1 MGVYRSNGTV
11 DHRETAPGAG
21 SYLAGGMRAAPS
33 QLQRGGEA
41 GGPARRLL
49 RYSASSAGQH
59 GDSGEWGAR
68 RGARGGERG
77 SRSLSRGRVS
87 SGPESGG
94 KGVEHSWFGVCAVS
108 CSEQHSAEVFG
119 VGYGV
124 TGWGE
129 PRSLDVRPSRV
140 PLYAVPRPLGWCGRI
155 GRGAHCPLACTWLVA
170 CGKAARSLVDR
181 QVAGNYGIWEW

>member
-1 MGVYRSNGTV
+1 MGVYRSNGAV

-21 SYLAGGMRAAPS
+21 SYLAGGKRAARS
-33 QLQRGGEA
+33 ELQRGGEA

-94 KGVEHSWFGVCAVS
+94 KRGRALLVWSVRCKLL
-108 CSEQHSAEVFG
+108 EQHSAEVFG

-155 GRGAHCPLACTWLVA
+155 GRGAHCPLACTP
-170 CGKAARSLVDR
+170 SLFFSR
-181 QVAGNYGIWEW
+181 

>member
-1 MGVYRSNGTV
+1 MLLQLLR
-11 DHRETAPGAG
+11 RAPGVLDPFPPPPSGHLKLGCHLRWVADRLG
-21 SYLAGGMRAAPS
+21 SARGSRQLGDALSS
-33 QLQRGGEA
+33 Q
-41 GGPARRLL
+41 ARRLL

-94 KGVEHSWFGVCAVS
+94 KRGRALLVWSVRCKLL
-108 CSEQHSAEVFG
+108 EQHSAEVFG

-124 TGWGE
+124 TGWGD
-129 PRSLDVRPSRV
+129 PRSLDVRPSRA
-140 PLYAVPRPLGWCGRI
+140 PLYAVSRPLGWCGRI
-155 GRGAHCPLACTWLVA
+155 GRGAHCPLACT
-170 CGKAARSLVDR
+170 
-181 QVAGNYGIWEW
+181 AGS